1 MTDLLKPMGF
11 YIIEAINGQEGLEKA
26 YSVKPDAI
34 ITDLAIPYNL

>member
-1 MTDLLKPMGF
+1 MTDLLEPIGF
-11 YIIEAINGQEGLEKA
+11 GIIEAVNRQEGLEKA